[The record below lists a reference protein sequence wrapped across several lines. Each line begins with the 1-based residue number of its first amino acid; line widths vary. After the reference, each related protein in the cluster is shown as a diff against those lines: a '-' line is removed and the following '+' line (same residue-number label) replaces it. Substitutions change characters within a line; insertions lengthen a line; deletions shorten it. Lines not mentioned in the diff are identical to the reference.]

1 MVSEESFV
9 NTDTSTKSTEANNMN
24 ENKRFKLTTNQKNL
38 RSRMGIS
45 LWFLAF
51 MLLATACS
59 VGLKTTADPVS
70 TRDDAI
76 QIPDEAQSYLEKIR
90 QSLVEDLA
98 ISPEQ
103 VELESITAPA
113 TLAEPYIIKVVVK
126 EIRYEFHGLDRE
138 IQLISISE
146 PEPQIIDE

>member
-1 MVSEESFV
+1 
-9 NTDTSTKSTEANNMN
+9 MN
-24 ENKRFKLTTNQKNL
+24 ENKRFKLTTNQKDL
-38 RSRMGIS
+38 RSRMGMS

-51 MLLATACS
+51 ILLATACS
-59 VGLKTTADPVS
+59 VGLNPTDNPVS
-70 TRDDAI
+70 TGDDAV
-76 QIPDEAQSYLEKIR
+76 QIPDEAQSYFEKIR

-126 EIRYEFHGLDRE
+126 EITYEFHGLDGE
-138 IQLISISE
+138 IQQISISE
-146 PEPQIIDE
+146 PEPQIIGE